1 VEEEMNFRGLI
12 IAVVVL
18 AMLGGLL
25 YWSQHH
31 TPAAETAALPASTA
45 PVILKVNPA
54 DVTELVIKQKEAVTL
69 KKTNGKW
76 QITEPKPYPAD
87 QEAVAGVLSI
97 LSGLN
102 ADRVVEE
109 KTSDRKQYGLD
120 PAEAELDISGK
131 DGTRNL
137 LLGDDTPAGG
147 DVYAALSTDPRVF
160 TIASYS
166 KTSLAKTLND
176 LRDKSLIT
184 LSADKVSRVELL
196 KKGEDL
202 EFDRT
207 KDGWQILKPSSSPAD
222 SSAVNALVSTLT
234 NARMDL
240 STTTDG
246 AAAFAR
252 ATPLA
257 TAKVSGD
264 GGMQTLD
271 VRKNKDDY
279 FAKSSVVDGI
289 YKVDSSLGQGLDKK
303 IDDFRQKKPAAT
315 PTPAAK

>member
-1 VEEEMNFRGLI
+1 MNFRGLI
-12 IAVVVL
+12 VAVVVL
-18 AMLGGLL
+18 ATLGGFL

-31 TPAAETAALPASTA
+31 KAAEESAAVPASTA
-45 PVILKVNPA
+45 PVIVKINPA
-54 DVTELVIKQKEAVTL
+54 DVSQLIIKQKEPVTL
-69 KKTNGKW
+69 KKTNGQW

-87 QEAVAGVLSI
+87 QEAVARVLST

-109 KTSDRKQYGLD
+109 KASDRKQYGLD
-120 PAEAELDISGK
+120 PAQVELDISVK
-131 DGTRNL
+131 DGARQL

-147 DVYAALSTDPRVF
+147 NVYAALTTDPRVF
-160 TIASYS
+160 TIASYQKS
-166 KTSLAKTLND
+166 SLAKSLND
-176 LRDKSLIT
+176 LRDKSLVT

-207 KDGWQILKPSSSPAD
+207 KDGWQILKPATSPAD
-222 SSAVNALVSTLT
+222 SAAVNALVSTLT

-240 STTTDG
+240 NTTTDA

-257 TAKVSGD
+257 TAKVTGD
-264 GGMQTLD
+264 AAVQTLE
-271 VRKNKDDY
+271 VRKSKDDY
-279 FAKSSVVDGI
+279 FTKSSAVEGI
-289 YKVDSSLGQGLDKK
+289 YRVDSSVGLGVDKK
-303 IDDFRQKKPAAT
+303 IDDFRQKKPAA
-315 PTPAAK
+315 K

>member
-1 VEEEMNFRGLI
+1 MNFRGLI
-12 IAVVVL
+12 VAVVVL
-18 AMLGGLL
+18 ATLGGIL

-31 TPAAETAALPASTA
+31 KPAEESAAVPTSTA

-54 DVTELVIKQKEAVTL
+54 DVTQMVIRQKEPVTL
-69 KKTNGKW
+69 KKTNGNW
-76 QITEPKPYPAD
+76 QITEPKSYPAD
-87 QEAVAGVLSI
+87 QEAVAGVLST

-102 ADRVVEE
+102 ADRVVDE
-109 KTSDRKQYGLD
+109 KTSDRKQYGLN
-120 PAEAELDISGK
+120 PAQVELDVSGK
-131 DGTRNL
+131 DGTRQL

-147 DVYAALSTDPRVF
+147 DVYAALATDPRVF

-176 LRDKSLIT
+176 LRDRSLLT
-184 LSADKVSRVELL
+184 LSSDKVSRVELL

-240 STTTDG
+240 STTTDA
-246 AAAFAR
+246 AAAFER

-257 TAKVSGD
+257 TAKVTGD
-264 GGMQTLD
+264 ASVQTLE

-279 FAKSSVVDGI
+279 FAKSSAADGF
-289 YKVDSSLGQGLDKK
+289 YKVDSSLGQALDKK

-315 PTPAAK
+315 PAAASN

>member
-1 VEEEMNFRGLI
+1 MNFRGLI
-12 IAVVVL
+12 VAVVVL
-18 AMLGGLL
+18 ATLGGVL

-31 TPAAETAALPASTA
+31 KPAEESAAVPASTA

-54 DVTELVIKQKEAVTL
+54 DVTQLVIKQQEPVTL

-76 QITEPKPYPAD
+76 QITEPKLYPAD
-87 QEAVAGVLSI
+87 QEVVAGVLST

-102 ADRVVEE
+102 ADRIVEE

-120 PAEAELDISGK
+120 PGQVELDISGK
-131 DGTRNL
+131 GGTRQL

-147 DVYAALSTDPRVF
+147 DVYAALATDPRVF

-166 KTSLAKTLND
+166 KTSLAKSLND
-176 LRDKSLIT
+176 LRDKSLLT

-202 EFDRT
+202 ELDRT
-207 KDGWQILKPSSSPAD
+207 KDGWQILKPSSLAAD
-222 SSAVNALVSTLT
+222 SAAVNALVSTLT

-240 STTTDG
+240 STTTDA

-257 TAKVSGD
+257 TAKVTGD
-264 GGMQTLD
+264 AGVQTLE

-279 FAKSSVVDGI
+279 FAKSSAVDGV
-289 YKVDSSLGQGLDKK
+289 YKVDSNLGQALDKNVE
-303 IDDFRQKKPAAT
+303 DFRQKKPAAA
-315 PTPAAK
+315 PAPAAK